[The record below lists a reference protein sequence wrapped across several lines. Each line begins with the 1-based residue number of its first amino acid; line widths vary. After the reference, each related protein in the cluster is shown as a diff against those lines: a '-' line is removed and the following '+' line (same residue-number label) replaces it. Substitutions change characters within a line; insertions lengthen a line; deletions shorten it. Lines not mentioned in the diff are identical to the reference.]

1 MDVIDIVTKLIG
13 NLGFPIFVAVFMMVK
28 NSKETQALTDA
39 INTLANKIDVLMN
52 EARTEKVPAQSK
64 ASGDE

>member
-13 NLGFPIFVAVFMMVK
+13 NLGFPIFVAVFMMLK
-28 NSKETQALTDA
+28 NSKDTQALTDA

-52 EARTEKVPAQSK
+52 EVGTEKSPRTI
-64 ASGDE
+64 

>member
-13 NLGFPIFVAVFMMVK
+13 NLGFPIFVAVFMMLK
-28 NSKETQALTDA
+28 NSKDTQALTDA

-52 EARTEKVPAQSK
+52 EAGTEKSPRTI
-64 ASGDE
+64 